1 MSPVWSPRT
10 WPHQRLAA
18 GRGVSQGQR
27 NEAGGAEQMKFAQ
40 ELLQGLLE
48 RLLFWTIAV
57 VIGALVLIVLQ
68 WLGW

>member
-1 MSPVWSPRT
+1 
-10 WPHQRLAA
+10 
-18 GRGVSQGQR
+18 
-27 NEAGGAEQMKFAQ
+27 MKFAQ